1 MKNSAKKLLAM
12 ALVLM
17 MTLAVVAIPASADAS
32 SATNYADAVEGDLLY
47 TANFNGD
54 SVYKAG
60 HAWAGMK
67 IKTVSEE
74 GRAITL
80 QPSKND
86 ANEAAAFGGE
96 MNTTNYPAKGNSY
109 TMVFTVTASDADQ
122 EIGLYPD
129 WSSGF
134 VVVPGKNQFKY
145 NKTLSDRSKNE
156 TIVDYTEYNGT
167 GSLTQTYAIEYKLNN
182 DFSAAEYKLYVS
194 QSSEWVLLYSLNEA
208 ELAAG
213 PNWSTSDYET
223 VIRFYRDSK
232 IANQTSGT
240 VTVSDVNVYKGMA
253 VAGGYLDEGEA
264 DSPVNEGK
272 LLYTVNFNGDSNM
285 AKLTETWDGFG
296 KSSYV
301 SPSADGSSVTLQI
314 ASGKWA
320 AAGAKLNG
328 LFVQN
333 GAYTFVFTVTAND
346 DNEEVGLCLDHA
358 TGFVV
363 NPGQNTFRYTTHLS
377 EETLIETTEYDGTGE
392 LTQTYAIEVAGV
404 GEGENSKGQPY
415 VDITTYKLY
424 NVTTNGSGE
433 KVWNLAC
440 SLSDEQLSTFAF
452 DWGAAGDCDGYFYSR
467 LSRDRKNF
475 NDANNGTITVGDFTV
490 YEGLV
495 ATSLTF
501 EPEETPVET
510 VDGDL
515 LYTVNFNGDS
525 VFSGPK
531 GSWSGA
537 EVTKTETSV
546 TMKTKIDGN
555 DAGRGSAWGADLK
568 EFTILNKSY
577 TTVFTVEASDADE
590 EIGFL
595 PCDWAGFVLT
605 PGQNAYRF
613 ITTKYD
619 GSGTDGAYENVIER
633 GTYSGTKSLTQT
645 YAIEFKTSGTEDNP
659 SVDAYNLYVA
669 QGGEWVL
676 VCSLTDVD
684 ESIFDWFYYDGGV
697 YEADFTMRF
706 YRRCYI
712 LDKDGWA
719 TSTLDGDQE
728 GTVTV
733 SDAKVYQG
741 LVATDALVDAPD
753 TPVTPVAPG
762 NENTDNENNGNE
774 NTGNENTGNEN
785 TDNENNDNVNTETES
800 NKNNNTETPED
811 TSATTDAVTEAETEA
826 ESKLFDFGCAGTVGV
841 GSVVLLLVSACG
853 AMICKKKED

>member
-47 TANFNGD
+47 TVNFNGD

-182 DFSAAEYKLYVS
+182 DFSAAEYNLYVS
-194 QSSEWVLLYSLNEA
+194 QSSEWVLLYSLDEA

-264 DSPVNEGK
+264 DSPANEGK

-363 NPGQNTFRYTTHLS
+363 NPGQNTFRYTSHLTGGS
-377 EETLIETTEYDGTGE
+377 LIETTEYDGTGE
-392 LTQTYAIEVAGV
+392 LTQTYAIEVAG
-404 GEGENSKGQPY
+404 EGSGSNSKDQPY

-424 NVTTNGSGE
+424 NVTTDGSGE
-433 KVWNLAC
+433 KVWNLAY
-440 SLSDEQLSTFAF
+440 SLTETQLNSFLF
-452 DWGAAGDCDGYFYSR
+452 DWGDAGDCDGYFYAR
-467 LSRDRKNF
+467 FSRDRKNF
-475 NDANNGTITVGDFTV
+475 NEANDGTVTISDFTV

-495 ATSLTF
+495 TESLTF
-501 EPEETPVET
+501 ETEETPAET

-515 LYTVNFNGDS
+515 LYTVNFNGDN
-525 VFSGPK
+525 VFNGAK

-555 DAGRGSAWGADLK
+555 DAGRGSAWGADLNG
-568 EFTILNKSY
+568 FTILNKTY

-595 PCDWAGFVLT
+595 PCDWAGFVVT

-613 ITTKYD
+613 ITTKFED
-619 GSGTDGAYENVIER
+619 AGTDGAYENIIER
-633 GTYSGTKSLTQT
+633 GAYSGTKSLTQT
-645 YAIEFKTSGTEDNP
+645 YAIEIKTSGTEDNP

-669 QGGEWVL
+669 QNGEWVL
-676 VCSLTDVD
+676 ACSITDID
-684 ESIFDWFYYDGGV
+684 ESVFDWFYYDGGV
-697 YEADFTMRF
+697 YEEDFTMRF

-733 SDAKVYQG
+733 SDVKVYQG
-741 LVATDALVDAPD
+741 LVATDALVDAPN
-753 TPVTPVAPG
+753 TPVTPVTPVIPD
-762 NENTDNENNGNE
+762 NENTDNENTDNE
-774 NTGNENTGNEN
+774 NTGNGNN
-785 TDNENNDNVNTETES
+785 GSVNTETES
-800 NKNNNTETPED
+800 NKNNDTEKPAD
-811 TSATTDAVTEAETEA
+811 TSATTDAVTEIVTEA
-826 ESKLFDFGCAGTVGV
+826 ETTDASKLFDFGCEGTVGV
-841 GSVVLLLVSACG
+841 GSVVLLLASAAG
-853 AMICKKKED
+853 TMIFKKKED